1 MKNNMSNKINDM
13 IINNVNNNKKYLYD
27 DRVWEKYRNSLDIK
41 LEFDIVSNDYKGLIE
56 DMLSLKLDDNIDK
69 LDMKLYR
76 TLDKNYK
83 CMISNKNNELLSVL
97 EYRFY
102 KPFGKE
108 KLKREYINNMI
119 GSFDIE
125 TTSGFDHERII
136 GVSWIMKPLEMLQ
149 ELSVNDNLKINTTLI
164 TDVTNADIY
173 DESCIYQGYN
183 MLIECLKD
191 MCVKANNY
199 TFYCHNLSGFD
210 SVYIISALIKYTRV
224 KGSESDITFKII
236 RREAKVLK
244 ITVRY
249 IDESG
254 KESQIVILDSLLV
267 LNASLRKL
275 SQLFELEHQKGYLP
289 YDWVSTNLNYIGPI
303 PQSFNDDVKAYLLEL
318 FPNGIMNTKIALK
331 TYLDTDVRL
340 LLIIM
345 DKFKNIIYST
355 ARVDLTKC
363 ITISKLALSIYS
375 NMCHDETKK
384 IPLISSTIDDTFIRK
399 ALFGGYNNVIN
410 PIADEAYYYD
420 VNSFY
425 PAVAVKYRYPT
436 TKGFDISY
444 PEGLDYKDFN
454 YPETLGVLHCKV
466 ETPKY
471 LVTGVLPVKDINKGV
486 IFPLGHFLGILT
498 TVELDYALSLGY
510 KITVCQGMIFN
521 SMESPYKKVYRFL

>member
-1 MKNNMSNKINDM
+1 MNNKINDM
-13 IINNVNNNKKYLYD
+13 IVNNLYKNNNKYLYD
-27 DRVWEKYRNSLDIK
+27 NRVWEKYRNSLDIK
-41 LEFDIVSNDYKGLIE
+41 LEFDILSNDYKGLIE

-275 SQLFELEHQKGYLP
+275 SQLF
-289 YDWVSTNLNYIGPI
+289 
-303 PQSFNDDVKAYLLEL
+303 
-318 FPNGIMNTKIALK
+318 
-331 TYLDTDVRL
+331 
-340 LLIIM
+340 
-345 DKFKNIIYST
+345 
-355 ARVDLTKC
+355 
-363 ITISKLALSIYS
+363 
-375 NMCHDETKK
+375 
-384 IPLISSTIDDTFIRK
+384 
-399 ALFGGYNNVIN
+399 
-410 PIADEAYYYD
+410 
-420 VNSFY
+420 
-425 PAVAVKYRYPT
+425 
-436 TKGFDISY
+436 
-444 PEGLDYKDFN
+444 
-454 YPETLGVLHCKV
+454 
-466 ETPKY
+466 
-471 LVTGVLPVKDINKGV
+471 
-486 IFPLGHFLGILT
+486 
-498 TVELDYALSLGY
+498 
-510 KITVCQGMIFN
+510 
-521 SMESPYKKVYRFL
+521 